1 MDALTA
7 LLDRLARASGAAAAA
22 SLAAI
27 AVIIAGQIVARLFGQ
42 QISAAD
48 DFAGWAMAASA
59 FLALPY
65 ALRNGD
71 HIRVTL
77 IAQMLPK
84 SWQRG
89 LDTLATA
96 VGVAL
101 ACWGAWYA
109 VNFVLDSWRYDEV
122 AQGMLAVPL
131 WIPQLSMAI
140 GMSLFAL
147 MMLDRLL
154 RVALGLPLSEQT
166 DGEAS
171 RTE

>member
-7 LLDRLARASGAAAAA
+7 ILDRLARASGAAAAA

-27 AVIIAGQIVARLFGQ
+27 ALIIGAQIVARLLGQ
-42 QISAAD
+42 QIPAAD

-84 SWQRG
+84 SWHRG
-89 LDTLATA
+89 LDIVATA
-96 VGVAL
+96 IGVGL
-101 ACWGAWYA
+101 ACWGAWS
-109 VNFVLDSWRYDEV
+109 VVRFVLDSWEFDEV

-131 WIPQLSMAI
+131 WIPQLSMAV
-140 GMSLFAL
+140 GMVLFAL
-147 MMLDRLL
+147 MMADRLL
-154 RVALGLPLSEQT
+154 RVSLGLPLSEKA
-166 DGEAS
+166 DGDAS

>member
-7 LLDRLARASGAAAAA
+7 VLDRLARASGAAAAA

-27 AVIIAGQIVARLFGQ
+27 AVIIAAQIVARLFGH
-42 QISAAD
+42 QIPAAD

-65 ALRNGD
+65 ALRQGD

-77 IAQMLPK
+77 VAQMLPK
-84 SWQRG
+84 TWQRG
-89 LDTLATA
+89 IDTVATA
-96 VGVAL
+96 LGAAL
-101 ACWGAWYA
+101 ACWGAWSV
-109 VNFVLDSWRYDEV
+109 VNFVLDSWRFDEV
-122 AQGMLAVPL
+122 AQGMVAVPL
-131 WIPQLSMAI
+131 WIPQLSMAV
-140 GMSLFAL
+140 GMVLLTL
-147 MMLDRLL
+147 MMVDRLL
-154 RVALGLPLSEQT
+154 RVARGLPLSERA

>member
-1 MDALTA
+1 MDAFTV
-7 LLDRLARASGAAAAA
+7 LLDRLARASGAAAAV

-27 AVIIAGQIVARLFGQ
+27 AVIIGAQIVARLFGQ
-42 QISAAD
+42 QIPAAD

-65 ALRNGD
+65 ALRQGD

-77 IAQMLPK
+77 FAQMLSPA
-84 SWQRG
+84 WQRG

-96 VGVAL
+96 LGLGL
-101 ACWGAWYA
+101 ASWAAWYA
-109 VNFVLDSWRYDEV
+109 VNFVVDSWRYNEV

-131 WIPQLSMAI
+131 WMPQLSMAI
-140 GMSLFAL
+140 GMALFAL

-154 RVALGLPLSEQT
+154 RVVLGLPLSERA

>member
-7 LLDRLARASGAAAAA
+7 ILDRLARASGAAAAA
-22 SLAAI
+22 SLASIAI
-27 AVIIAGQIVARLFGQ
+27 IIGAQIVARLMGQ
-42 QISAAD
+42 QIPAAD

-77 IAQMLPK
+77 IAQMLPQ
-84 SWQRG
+84 SWQRS

-96 VGVAL
+96 IGVAL
-101 ACWGAWYA
+101 AGWAAWSV
-109 VNFVLDSWRYDEV
+109 VNFVLDSWRFDEV

-131 WIPQLSMAI
+131 WIPQLSMAV
-140 GMSLFAL
+140 GMVLFAL
-147 MMLDRLL
+147 MMADRLL
-154 RVALGLPLSEQT
+154 RVSLGLPLSEKA
-166 DGEAS
+166 DGDAS